1 MNTPSFT
8 AEASL
13 YKASGHYHMAGA
25 YHQIAKG
32 ILPGLATRPTE
43 EAVPFS
49 VTSLFSGCIWGNWC
63 GLNCGS
69 GTTTD
74 VLDKCCKAHDL
85 CYGTSGPYG
94 PCSCDLKLIACAA
107 PKIAQFWHPERA
119 AAALAIVSLF
129 TTKVSSGLCNPLGV
143 ERVGEK
149 EGGGGGGGGGGIHQQ
164 K

>member
-32 ILPGLATRPTE
+32 ILPGLATWPTE

-49 VTSLFSGCIWGNWC
+49 VTTPPPSDCMYGHWC
-63 GLNCGS
+63 GPNCGG
-69 GTTTD
+69 GTPIND
-74 VLDKCCKAHDL
+74 VDECCKAHDL
-85 CYGTSGPYG
+85 CYGTSGPLG

-107 PKIAQFWHPERA
+107 PKVLKYLNPFNWHPTR
-119 AAALAIVSLF
+119 
-129 TTKVSSGLCNPLGV
+129 
-143 ERVGEK
+143 
-149 EGGGGGGGGGGIHQQ
+149 
-164 K
+164 